1 MPEKMPPGHASR
13 VAVSIIVR
21 VVWLIF
27 LVIFLAFYAERFSIY
42 KNLAIIVASILV
54 MFAILAPIR
63 AYSRIKYGWR
73 RNYPPRRSR
82 TRE

>member
-1 MPEKMPPGHASR
+1 MPEMPPGHASR

-21 VVWLIF
+21 VGWLIF
-27 LVIFLAFYAERFSIY
+27 LVIFLAFYAEHFSIY

-73 RNYPPRRSR
+73 RNYPSRRR
-82 TRE
+82 RRQRE